1 MQSSGAEDAATRL
14 VPGVGGRRHH
24 GTRFTEVV
32 ATHTSRASPCLM
44 AWSRYIQDETELV
57 RYEGCDMGEIVPREK
72 RAEEA
77 VTAWS
82 MVWYT
87 RAAAR
92 DGTRREGGR
101 GVRGEEEEDK
111 KPPGRTGQQE
121 CYCKVTVGMGSL
133 SMSESRANG
142 C

>member
-1 MQSSGAEDAATRL
+1 
-14 VPGVGGRRHH
+14 
-24 GTRFTEVV
+24 
-32 ATHTSRASPCLM
+32 
-44 AWSRYIQDETELV
+44 
-57 RYEGCDMGEIVPREK
+57 
-72 RAEEA
+72 
-77 VTAWS
+77 
-82 MVWYT
+82 MVWYK
-87 RAAAR
+87 RAAAAR

-121 CYCKVTVGMGSL
+121 YYCKVTVGMGSL